1 MGFEI
6 RRATAADKPEWLRM
20 RQMLWYHLPAEYL
33 QLDMDSVLGDR
44 KRAVFVASNADGNLV
59 AFVETSLR
67 DYAEGCQTS
76 PVGYIE
82 AWFVDENIRGQKL
95 GREMILTAENWAR
108 EKGCTEMGS
117 DTWLE
122 NEASIE
128 AHRKT
133 GYFEVDR
140 LVHFIKK
147 L

>member
-1 MGFEI
+1 MGYEI
-6 RRATAADKPEWLRM
+6 RRATAADQPEWLRM

-33 QLDMDSVLGDR
+33 QLDMDAILADR

-76 PVGYIE
+76 PVGYID
-82 AWFVDENIRGQKL
+82 AWYVDENIRGQKL

>member
-1 MGFEI
+1 MTYEI

-20 RQMLWYHLPAEYL
+20 RQLLWPEAPIEYL
-33 QLDMDSVLGDR
+33 DWDLDEILED
-44 KRAVFVASNADGNLV
+44 KQRAVFVASRADGGLV
-59 AFVETSLR
+59 AFVEARLR
-67 DYAEGCQTS
+67 DVAKRCETS

-95 GREMILTAENWAR
+95 GREMIRTAEDWAR
-108 EKGCTEMGS
+108 ENGCAEMGS

-122 NEASIE
+122 NEVSIQ
-128 AHRKT
+128 AHYKT
-133 GYFEVDR
+133 GYYEVGR

>member
-1 MGFEI
+1 MTYEI

-20 RQMLWYHLPAEYL
+20 RQLLWPEAPIEYL
-33 QLDMDSVLGDR
+33 DWDLDEILED
-44 KRAVFVASNADGNLV
+44 KQRAVFVASRADGGLV
-59 AFVETSLR
+59 AFVEARLR
-67 DYAEGCQTS
+67 DVAEGCETS

-95 GREMILTAENWAR
+95 GREMIRTAEDWAR
-108 EKGCTEMGS
+108 ENGCAEMGS

-122 NEASIE
+122 NEVSIQ
-128 AHRKT
+128 AHYKT
-133 GYFEVDR
+133 GYYEVGR